1 MNNGWKECKLGDV
14 IELIGGGTPKTTVA
28 DYWNGNIPWLSV
40 VDFNTGNKYVYNTEK
55 TITEEGLK
63 NSSTKL
69 LREGDIIISARGTV
83 GALAVLKKQMAF
95 NQSCYG
101 IRCIPKATDQKY
113 IYYLTKYSIN
123 NFKQIAH
130 GGVFDTITRETFDQ
144 IEIELP
150 PRPEQHAIAGAL
162 YRPAGRR
169 GRF

>member
-14 IELIGGGTPKTTVA
+14 IELIGGGTPKTAVA

-40 VDFNTGNKYVYNTEK
+40 VDFNTGNKYV
-55 TITEEGLK
+55 
-63 NSSTKL
+63 
-69 LREGDIIISARGTV
+69 
-83 GALAVLKKQMAF
+83 
-95 NQSCYG
+95 QSCYG